1 MMSKKTFSLTILIT
15 LLALAFIVPSALA
28 GVLGENFKTTIML
41 ANPADTAANGM
52 IVGDNQF
59 AEGSSDATPV
69 LKVVFDKRVNLGAEC
84 CCCC

>member
-28 GVLGENFKTTIML
+28 ETLGKDFKTTIML
-41 ANPADTAANGM
+41 ANPADAAANGM

-59 AEGSSDATPV
+59 AVGDY
-69 LKVVFDKRVNLGAEC
+69 
-84 CCCC
+84 

>member
-28 GVLGENFKTTIML
+28 GVLGDKFKATIML
-41 ANPADTAANGM
+41 ANPIPESGETAVTAQAARGM

-59 AEGSSDATPV
+59 AVGILMLHLH
-69 LKVVFDKRVNLGAEC
+69 LKSCSTKG
-84 CCCC
+84 